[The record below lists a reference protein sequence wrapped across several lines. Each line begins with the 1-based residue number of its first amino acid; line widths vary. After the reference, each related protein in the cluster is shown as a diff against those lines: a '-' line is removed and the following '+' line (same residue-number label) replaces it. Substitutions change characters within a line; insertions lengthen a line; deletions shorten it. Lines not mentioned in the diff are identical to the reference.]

1 MAFVLLKSCSLFI
14 TSTVVSR
21 VVARGFL
28 ATSHKS
34 TFPRVDPPTHAG
46 LARTQHTQQQH
57 TLREQ
62 VSTYRS
68 GACMKLHHH
77 AHPRARVLYLS
88 HLLPFKHPPDCI
100 TSDLSLSPHS
110 PAPPCVFSRPSCPL
124 LRPSYPPQRC
134 PLSRAQPTPPRPAHR
149 RVARAHEGGL
159 CAWVEPRRERGDDE
173 RNRSARA
180 HGHG

>member
-68 GACMKLHHH
+68 GACMKLYHH

-110 PAPPCVFSRPSCPL
+110 PAPPCVSRPSCPL

-134 PLSRAQPTPPRPAHR
+134 PLSRARTRTYVCTVQRGASQA
-149 RVARAHEGGL
+149 ARTACCQWRL
-159 CAWVEPRRERGDDE
+159 R
-173 RNRSARA
+173 
-180 HGHG
+180 